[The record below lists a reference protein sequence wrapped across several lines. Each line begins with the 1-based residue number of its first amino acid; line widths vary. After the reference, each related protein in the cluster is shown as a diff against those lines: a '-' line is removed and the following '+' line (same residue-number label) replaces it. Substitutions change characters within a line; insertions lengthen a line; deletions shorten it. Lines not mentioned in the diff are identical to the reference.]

1 MFVDALNSITQLI
14 QQYPTWAGVIVFL
27 VAMIESL
34 AIIGFIVPG
43 VAIMFAI
50 GALISNGTLELLST
64 VIWAAAGASI
74 GDGLSFVLG
83 WHYKEKVYQ
92 LAWLKKHQDLL
103 DNSHQFFEK
112 YGVFSILIGRFVG
125 PIRAIIPLIA
135 GIFGMPIKQ
144 YIPINLIASALWSPA
159 YLFPGLIFGTVVS
172 MTPEE
177 WLAYW
182 PISAIVVVIILVIVR
197 FKKNR
202 RYTP

>member
-1 MFVDALNSITQLI
+1 
-14 QQYPTWAGVIVFL
+14 
-27 VAMIESL
+27 
-34 AIIGFIVPG
+34 
-43 VAIMFAI
+43 
-50 GALISNGTLELLST
+50 
-64 VIWAAAGASI
+64 
-74 GDGLSFVLG
+74 
-83 WHYKEKVYQ
+83 
-92 LAWLKKHQDLL
+92 
-103 DNSHQFFEK
+103 
-112 YGVFSILIGRFVG
+112 VFSILIGRFVG

-182 PISAIVVVIILVIVR
+182 PIGAIVVVIILVIVR